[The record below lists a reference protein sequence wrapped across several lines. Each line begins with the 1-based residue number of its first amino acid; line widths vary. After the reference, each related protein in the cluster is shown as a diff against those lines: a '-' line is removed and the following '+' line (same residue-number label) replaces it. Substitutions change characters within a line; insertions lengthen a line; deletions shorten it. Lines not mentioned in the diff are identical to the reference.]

1 MFKKKNCVAI
11 ALKVIQGKVI
21 EQFRCSK
28 GRKVFLFVVCVFLY
42 LLIDLLL
49 LYGHCLIFQ
58 AFIYLLYN
66 MN

>member
-1 MFKKKNCVAI
+1 M
-11 ALKVIQGKVI
+11 IQGKVI
-21 EQFRCSK
+21 EQRCSK
-28 GRKVFLFVVCVFLY
+28 ERKVFLFVVCVFLY

>member
-1 MFKKKNCVAI
+1 MVFLLIYCVPNQVLMRPNEYKA
-11 ALKVIQGKVI
+11 
-21 EQFRCSK
+21 
-28 GRKVFLFVVCVFLY
+28 VFLFVVCVFLY